1 MKKKKC
7 LKLDSNKVQ
16 IIKKFNLLG
25 RRERKCIE
33 TKINKII
40 GKRILKIRRK
50 SFNKSES
57 LNKKQRRELVKDK
70 NLLKEILKIINKYLP
85 QLGKLFEELTDKRNK
100 SYITYNM
107 KTIIMTRLLAL
118 ICGITTMTE
127 INNIDKFNTENAIKN
142 LSNICNQNLKEI
154 PDWQTI
160 QDVIENL
167 NISEIEN
174 IRKYIVN
181 ALIRSKMFDKYRY
194 DVSKNDKGYFQLL
207 VDATGVSSH
216 DYNLN
221 GNCIIKKSKNGVIKY
236 YKQVLEAKIVVD
248 KIVISL
254 DTEWIENED
263 MQTEKKKQD
272 CEINA
277 FKRMAPRIIKKYPKL
292 KFIITG
298 DALYATTPMINI
310 CKGNHWHYIFNLKKD
325 RLKQVWE
332 EFQDN
337 VEYNNETSLPG
348 YKLSKNIKFNDN
360 VFNALS
366 YTEIQNNKEVTFN
379 YITDLKI
386 FGNKIKEI
394 VLMGRRRWKIE
405 NEGFNEQ
412 KNGTFQ
418 ISHLCSRNENALKIH
433 YYFIQIAHIIR
444 QLLEYGSI
452 LLRNMKLSTKKE
464 VSNIISSNLTSLI
477 SITSL
482 NNLET
487 KFQLRF
493 AT

>member
-1 MKKKKC
+1 MCDELKKEIEKAK
-7 LKLDSNKVQ
+7 S
-16 IIKKFNLLG
+16 LG
-25 RRERKCIE
+25 RRDRRKKEKELQKEYNDKSI
-33 TKINKII
+33 
-40 GKRILKIRRK
+40 RILNGKTFTK
-50 SFNKSES
+50 GES
-57 LNKKQRRELVKDK
+57 LSREDRRDLIKDK

-85 QLGKLFEELTDKRNK
+85 QLNPLFDKLTDKRHK
-100 SYITYNM
+100 SYITY
-107 KTIIMTRLLAL
+107 KIRTIVMTRLFAL

-127 INNIDKFNTENAIKN
+127 INSSFNKEDAIKN
-142 LSNICNQNLKEI
+142 LSSICNQELKEI

-160 QDVIENL
+160 QDVIETL
-167 NISEIEN
+167 DIKEIEN
-174 IRKYIVN
+174 IRKYIVK

-194 DVSKNDKGYFQLL
+194 NGAFQLL

-221 GNCIIKKSKNGVIKY
+221 GNCITKKSKNGVIKF
-236 YKQVLEAKIVVD
+236 YKQVLEAKIVVG

-254 DTEWIENED
+254 DTEWIENEN

-277 FKRMAPRIIKKYPKL
+277 FKRMAPRIKKNYPKL

-310 CKGNHWHYIFNLKKD
+310 CKDNHWYYIFNLKQD

-337 VEYNNETSLPG
+337 VNYKNETSKTN
-348 YKLSKNIKFNDN
+348 YKLSCNIKFNDN
-360 VFNALS
+360 TFNALS
-366 YTEIQNNKEVTFN
+366 YTEKQNDKDVTFN
-379 YITDLKI
+379 YITNLKV
-386 FGNKIKEI
+386 NDHKIENI
-394 VLMGRRRWKIE
+394 VTMGRRRWKIE

-412 KNGTFQ
+412 KNGTFC
-418 ISHLCSRNENALKIH
+418 ISHLCSKNNNAIKIH
-433 YYFIQIAHIIR
+433 YYFIQFAHIIR

-452 LLRNMKLSTKKE
+452 LLRDMKLSTKKE
-464 VSNIISSNLTSLI
+464 VSYIISSNLTSY
-477 SITSL
+477 SNTDL

-493 AT
+493 DI

>member
-1 MKKKKC
+1 MCDELKKEIEKAK
-7 LKLDSNKVQ
+7 S
-16 IIKKFNLLG
+16 LG
-25 RRERKCIE
+25 RRDRRKKEKELQKKYNDKSI
-33 TKINKII
+33 
-40 GKRILKIRRK
+40 RILNGTT
-50 SFNKSES
+50 FTKSEA
-57 LNKKQRRELVKDK
+57 LNSKDRRRLLKDK

-85 QLGKLFEELTDKRNK
+85 HLSPLFDKLTDKRNK
-100 SYITYNM
+100 SYITYKI
-107 KTIIMTRLLAL
+107 KTIVMTRLFAL

-127 INNIDKFNTENAIKN
+127 INSSFNKEDAIKN
-142 LSNICNQNLKEI
+142 LSSICNQKLKEI

-160 QDVIENL
+160 QDVIETL
-167 NISEIEN
+167 DIKEIEN
-174 IRKYIVN
+174 IRKYIVK
-181 ALIRSKMFDKYRY
+181 ALIRSKMFDKYRH
-194 DVSKNDKGYFQLL
+194 NGAFQLL

-236 YKQVLEAKIVVD
+236 YKQVLEAKIVVG

-277 FKRMAPRIIKKYPKL
+277 FKRIAVRIKKNYPKI

-310 CKGNHWHYIFNLKKD
+310 CKENKWHYIFNLKQD

-332 EFQDN
+332 DFQDN
-337 VEYNNETSLPG
+337 VSFKNETSKAD
-348 YKLSKNIKFNDN
+348 YKLSCGIRFKGNT
-360 VFNALS
+360 FNALS
-366 YTEIQNNKEVTFN
+366 YTEKQKGKDVTFN
-379 YITDLKI
+379 YITDLNVNNHKI
-386 FGNKIKEI
+386 EYI
-394 VLMGRRRWKIE
+394 VAMGRRRWKIE

-412 KNGTFQ
+412 KNGTFC

-433 YYFIQIAHIIR
+433 YYFIQFAHVIR

-452 LLRNMKLSTKKE
+452 LLRDMRLTTKKE
-464 VSNIISSNLTSLI
+464 VSNFITINLTSN
-477 SITSL
+477 SNSDL
-482 NNLET
+482 NSLET

-493 AT
+493 DT